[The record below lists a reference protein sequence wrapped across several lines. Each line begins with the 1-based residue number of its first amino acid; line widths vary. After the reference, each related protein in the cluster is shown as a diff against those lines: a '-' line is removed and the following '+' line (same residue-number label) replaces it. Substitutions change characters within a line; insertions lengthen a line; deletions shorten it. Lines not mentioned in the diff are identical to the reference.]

1 VRLNLVH
8 CRLYLSI
15 GQAVSGEE
23 DVIVAAWITLQL
35 DLWMWLPLT
44 KSRPWKSPSIAK
56 VGITKWKCMIY
67 YNSMVI
73 PKLKYSSGR

>member
-23 DVIVAAWITLQL
+23 DVIVAA
-35 DLWMWLPLT
+35 
-44 KSRPWKSPSIAK
+44 
-56 VGITKWKCMIY
+56 
-67 YNSMVI
+67 
-73 PKLKYSSGR
+73 